1 MACGKCAE
9 KVQVALAQ
17 VPGVKSVT
25 VRLDRNWA
33 EVFADKGKEPEVSA
47 LTAAVEALG
56 YKVTGID

>member
-1 MACGKCAE
+1 MRKMRG
-9 KVQVALAQ
+9 KVQAALAQ

-33 EVFADKGKEPEVSA
+33 EVFADKGQESDIAA